1 MKKIKMTTLTITIN
15 ERTKEGR
22 SLIERLQ
29 ESSSVLGVKQTN
41 KRMGERVSTRKKTKL
56 DEREDSALGLLMKK
70 SETGKL
76 VSRASIMKALKSV
89 K

>member
-1 MKKIKMTTLTITIN
+1 MTTFTITIN

-29 ESSSVLGVKQTN
+29 MSASVVGVKRN
-41 KRMGERVSTRKKTKL
+41 KRRLEGGVITRKKNQAGAK
-56 DEREDSALGLLMKK
+56 EDLALGELMKK

-76 VSRASIMKALKSV
+76 VSRATIMKALKSV